1 MLLKIIG
8 AIILVWVAFTVLG
21 MVFKVLGFLLVA
33 AAVVTVGA
41 IGYAAVK
48 GGSERKQIR

>member
-8 AIILVWVAFTVLG
+8 AIVVVWVAFTVLG
-21 MVFKVLGFLLVA
+21 IVFKALSFLLIA

-41 IGYAAVK
+41 IGYSAIK
-48 GGSERKQIR
+48 GGSSRKQIR